1 MNDSWLGAPFRAI
14 SNFIQV
20 GNGNFVSQN
29 MFDEKWKVVE
39 RIDRT
44 LHDKDGLKDMV
55 TRIDQKLKDKED
67 TE

>member
-20 GNGNFVSQN
+20 GNGNFVRQN